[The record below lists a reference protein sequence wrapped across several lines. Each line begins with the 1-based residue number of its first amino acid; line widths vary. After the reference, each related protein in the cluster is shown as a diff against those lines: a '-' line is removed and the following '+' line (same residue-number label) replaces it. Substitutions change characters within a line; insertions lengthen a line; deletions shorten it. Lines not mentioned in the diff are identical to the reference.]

1 LAGFVKRSW
10 GDFGDQAPFP
20 LLGVTRFIDQ
30 LRRKP
35 LPSDIIDDTDLR
47 PLDMDFGKEWGD
59 DSLLDIEKDLEGLD
73 DLGDWGVSGE
83 SGLDGLTDL
92 DVELDEW
99 EEFMDSH
106 WSKIMDE

>member
-1 LAGFVKRSW
+1 LAGFVKRGW
-10 GDFGDQAPFP
+10 GIFVVRP
-20 LLGVTRFIDQ
+20 LFLFWGSDLFHLE
-30 LRRKP
+30 LRKKH
-35 LPSDIIDDTDLR
+35 LPSDIIKDTDLG

-73 DLGDWGVSGE
+73 DLGDLGLPGE